1 MKITADLMLMRREW
15 YNAFYSLDIGQLD
28 YLETDWF
35 FSTNTVVAY
44 SMGLSEEQNH
54 WVTLSSRILN
64 YVFEPGVSQEGRAVL
79 CKGARLKYRFINEHR
94 TVWGVMTMCRV
105 LCVARAGFYAW
116 LHNPVSA
123 RDKDNQ
129 RLLTLI
135 RDSYSLSGGVYG
147 YRRVHGDLNE
157 IGETCGKNRVGRIM
171 QLNRIKAVRGYK
183 APRRIAGRPSLVA
196 PNRVQRQFTVVR
208 ANQVWVTDITYIR
221 TWQGWLYLA
230 VVIDLFARNVVGWSM
245 KPTLSRE
252 LALDALMMAVW
263 RRKPDGEVIVH
274 SDQGSQYG
282 SDDWQRFCRANN
294 LTPSMSRRGNC
305 WDNAVAESFFSSL
318 KKERIRKRIYKTRDL
333 ARADIFDYI
342 ECSTTGPGATVI
354 SAASVRR
361 PSNRPRR
368 EDRICL
374 RAWGQ
379 SSRLVSLSNLG
390 GSVQYLLL
398 SVCGDDCLTPLTIQI
413 NYICTVTMYVMAMAN
428 EKYGAV

>member
-1 MKITADLMLMRREW
+1 MGTPRFTPEFKEEAVRQITERG
-15 YNAFYSLDIGQLD
+15 YS
-28 YLETDWF
+28 
-35 FSTNTVVAY
+35 VAEV
-44 SMGLSEEQNH
+44 SDRL
-54 WVTLSSRILN
+54 
-64 YVFEPGVSQEGRAVL
+64 GVSAHSLYKWLRAIKPDNSEQHARDLLEAKSEILKLRAQLKRTEEERDILKKGRAVL

-105 LCVARAGFYAW
+105 LNVARAGFYAW

-129 RLLTLI
+129 RLLMLI

-171 QLNRIKAVRGYK
+171 QQNRIKAVRGYK
-183 APRRIAGRPSLVA
+183 APRRIAGRPSVVA

-245 KPTLSRE
+245 KPALSRE

-263 RRKPDGEVIVH
+263 RRKPDGEVNVH

-294 LTPSMSRRGNC
+294 LAPSMSRRGNC

-342 ECSTTGPGATVI
+342 EVFYNRA
-354 SAASVRR
+354 RR
-361 PSNRPRR
+361 HSH
-368 EDRICL
+368 
-374 RAWGQ
+374 
-379 SSRLVSLSNLG
+379 LG
-390 GSVQYLLL
+390 GVSPEAFEQA
-398 SVCGDDCLTPLTIQI
+398 SS
-413 NYICTVTMYVMAMAN
+413 
-428 EKYGAV
+428 

>member
-1 MKITADLMLMRREW
+1 MGTPRFTPEFKEEAVRQITERG
-15 YNAFYSLDIGQLD
+15 YS
-28 YLETDWF
+28 
-35 FSTNTVVAY
+35 VAEV
-44 SMGLSEEQNH
+44 SDRL
-54 WVTLSSRILN
+54 
-64 YVFEPGVSQEGRAVL
+64 GVSAHSLYKWLRAIKPDNSEQHARDLLEAKSEILKLRAQLKRTEEERDILKKGRAVL

-105 LCVARAGFYAW
+105 LNVARAGFYAW

-129 RLLTLI
+129 RLLMLI

-171 QLNRIKAVRGYK
+171 QQNRIKAVRGYK
-183 APRRIAGRPSLVA
+183 APRRIAGRPSVVA

-294 LTPSMSRRGNC
+294 LAPSMSRRGNC

-342 ECSTTGPGATVI
+342 EVFYNRA
-354 SAASVRR
+354 RR
-361 PSNRPRR
+361 HSH
-368 EDRICL
+368 
-374 RAWGQ
+374 
-379 SSRLVSLSNLG
+379 LG
-390 GSVQYLLL
+390 GL
-398 SVCGDDCLTPLTIQI
+398 SPEAFEQ
-413 NYICTVTMYVMAMAN
+413 
-428 EKYGAV
+428 

>member
-1 MKITADLMLMRREW
+1 MGTPRFTPEFKEEAVRQITERG
-15 YNAFYSLDIGQLD
+15 YS
-28 YLETDWF
+28 
-35 FSTNTVVAY
+35 VAEV
-44 SMGLSEEQNH
+44 SDRL
-54 WVTLSSRILN
+54 
-64 YVFEPGVSQEGRAVL
+64 GVSAHSLYKWLRAIKPDNSEQHARDLLEAKSEILKLRAQLKRTEEERDILKKGRAVL

-105 LCVARAGFYAW
+105 LNVARAGFYAW
-116 LHNPVSA
+116 LHNPVSV

-129 RLLTLI
+129 RLLMLI

-171 QLNRIKAVRGYK
+171 QQNRIKAVRGYK
-183 APRRIAGRPSLVA
+183 APRRIAGRPSVVA

-294 LTPSMSRRGNC
+294 LAPSMSRRGNC

-342 ECSTTGPGATVI
+342 EVFYNRA
-354 SAASVRR
+354 RR
-361 PSNRPRR
+361 HSH
-368 EDRICL
+368 
-374 RAWGQ
+374 
-379 SSRLVSLSNLG
+379 LG
-390 GSVQYLLL
+390 GL
-398 SVCGDDCLTPLTIQI
+398 SPEAFEQ
-413 NYICTVTMYVMAMAN
+413 ASS
-428 EKYGAV
+428 

>member
-1 MKITADLMLMRREW
+1 MGTPRFTPEFKEEAVRQITERG
-15 YNAFYSLDIGQLD
+15 YS
-28 YLETDWF
+28 
-35 FSTNTVVAY
+35 VAEV
-44 SMGLSEEQNH
+44 SDRL
-54 WVTLSSRILN
+54 
-64 YVFEPGVSQEGRAVL
+64 GVSAHSLYKWLRAIKPDNSEQHARDLLEAKSEILKLRAQLKRTEEERDILKKGRAVL

-94 TVWGVMTMCRV
+94 SVWGVMTMCRV

-157 IGETCGKNRVGRIM
+157 IGEICGKNRVGRIM

-183 APRRIAGRPSLVA
+183 APRRIAGRPSVVA

-294 LTPSMSRRGNC
+294 LAPSMSRRGNC

-342 ECSTTGPGATVI
+342 EVFYNRT
-354 SAASVRR
+354 RR
-361 PSNRPRR
+361 HSH
-368 EDRICL
+368 
-374 RAWGQ
+374 
-379 SSRLVSLSNLG
+379 LG
-390 GSVQYLLL
+390 GVSPEAFEQA
-398 SVCGDDCLTPLTIQI
+398 SS
-413 NYICTVTMYVMAMAN
+413 
-428 EKYGAV
+428 

>member
-1 MKITADLMLMRREW
+1 MGTPRFTPEFKEEAVRQITERG
-15 YNAFYSLDIGQLD
+15 YS
-28 YLETDWF
+28 
-35 FSTNTVVAY
+35 VAEV
-44 SMGLSEEQNH
+44 SDRL
-54 WVTLSSRILN
+54 
-64 YVFEPGVSQEGRAVL
+64 GVSAHSLYKWLRAIKPDNSEQHARDLLEAKSEILKLRAQLKRTEEERDILKKGRAVL

-105 LCVARAGFYAW
+105 LHVARAGFYAW

-183 APRRIAGRPSLVA
+183 ALRRIAGRPSVVA

-263 RRKPDGEVIVH
+263 RRKPDSEVIVH

-294 LTPSMSRRGNC
+294 LAPSMSRRGNC

-342 ECSTTGPGATVI
+342 EVFYNRA
-354 SAASVRR
+354 RR
-361 PSNRPRR
+361 HSH
-368 EDRICL
+368 
-374 RAWGQ
+374 
-379 SSRLVSLSNLG
+379 LG
-390 GSVQYLLL
+390 GVSPEAFERA
-398 SVCGDDCLTPLTIQI
+398 SS
-413 NYICTVTMYVMAMAN
+413 
-428 EKYGAV
+428 